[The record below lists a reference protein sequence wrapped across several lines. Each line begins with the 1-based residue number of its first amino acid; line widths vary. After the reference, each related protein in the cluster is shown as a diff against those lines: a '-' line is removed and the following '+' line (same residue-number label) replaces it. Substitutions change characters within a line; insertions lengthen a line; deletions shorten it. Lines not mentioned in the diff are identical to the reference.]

1 MSATDP
7 TTPEPERVGR
17 LLPAAFRSRLDLE
30 PSDSEPTVE
39 EAGSAFT
46 LRAFALG
53 TFLAAFIGGGIAY
66 STLYLQGSFMALG
79 FSTVGAVCLLSLL
92 TGLVNPLLKLC
103 GTQGLRRG
111 ELLLVYI
118 MMVMASP
125 IPVIFT
131 SRIISQR

>member
-1 MSATDP
+1 MPATDS
-7 TTPEPERVGR
+7 TTPEPGRVGR

-66 STLYLQGSFMALG
+66 SHAVPARLLHGLG
-79 FSTVGAVCLLSLL
+79 L
-92 TGLVNPLLKLC
+92 
-103 GTQGLRRG
+103 
-111 ELLLVYI
+111 
-118 MMVMASP
+118 
-125 IPVIFT
+125 
-131 SRIISQR
+131 